1 MKKNLF
7 LTTIS
12 ALVMSSMA
20 TAASINPLEAAKKI
34 DSVLESHWAK
44 QGLKINPAADD
55 NTLVRRLY
63 IDIIGR
69 IPTTRETE
77 EFLQSKS
84 PTKRQELITKLLNS
98 EGYVQNSF
106 NYWAD
111 VLRAQSAGGQIGAI
125 TGAAYTNFIKD
136 SLRSNKPYDQ
146 FVREMIAA
154 TGQAWDNGAI
164 GYYMRDR
171 GMPLDNMATTARIF
185 LGTRIECAQCH
196 NHPFDKWTQKQFYEM
211 AAFTYPVNTNDYYGG
226 GLGEVRDMMRAKDQ
240 DKKTEI
246 YAAAT
251 AAKAASDQADRA
263 LRDLTRRPPTIS
275 KKATPEERKALTEAH
290 QQKVKA
296 ATATATA
303 ARASY
308 DAERKKAEAQY
319 QLVRTDLSKESR
331 AMDEALRPLRDP
343 VRYTSVSFQD
353 TRKLALPHDYQYDDA
368 KPKSI
373 VAPATMMGHAAQAK
387 PGESQLETYANWMT
401 SPQNPRFTTVIANRM
416 WKRAFGMALI
426 EPLDEILDTSA
437 PMIPELMK
445 ELEQLMIAS
454 KYDLRTFQAA
464 VFNTRAYQAKVTREE
479 VPAGVAYNF
488 TGPILRR
495 MSPEQMW
502 DSFVALINPNPD
514 MPNTPL
520 REASEYRIL
529 AGKKIADATDAVH
542 PDVLFANAQKTA
554 MKIKDQADRTR
565 ELTAKISA
573 ARDAKNDALVR
584 TLREEQRAVERATRA
599 AANRD
604 VVLPAFMQLAKDK
617 GVVPT
622 VYTPGKDGGTTVAT
636 SSMDMMM
643 AAAGGDDAAGRI
655 FIPGYDKAPKSKEET
670 QADKDANMKVWAE
683 EAAYYKIP
691 EKQQRAYFSFRA
703 QQNRDYVRSAEL
715 PSPAPRGHYL
725 REFGQSDRET
735 IENANLDASV
745 PQALAMM
752 NGSLLPQIMN
762 QYSQLMLTINKA
774 PYPDDKVEA
783 AYMALFS
790 RKPTD
795 KERQTWIK
803 ASETGL
809 TSMEDLIFALINTQ
823 QFIFNQ

>member
-7 LTTIS
+7 LTTITAF
-12 ALVMSSMA
+12 ALSTPA
-20 TAASINPLEAAKKI
+20 LTASINPLEAAKKI
-34 DSVLESHWAK
+34 DSVLAAHWAK
-44 QGLKINPAADD
+44 QGVKINPAADD

-63 IDIIGR
+63 IDIVGR
-69 IPTTRETE
+69 IPTSRETE

-84 PTKRQELITKLLNS
+84 PTKRQDLITKLMNS

-111 VLRAQSAGGQIGAI
+111 VLRAQSTGGQIGAI

-136 SLRSNKPYDQ
+136 SLRANKPYDQ
-146 FVREMIAA
+146 FVREMIEA

-171 GMPLDNMATTARIF
+171 NMPLDNMATTTRIF

-211 AAFTYPVNTNDYYGG
+211 AAFTYPVQTNDYYGG
-226 GLGEVRDMMRAKDQ
+226 GLGEVREMMRDKEQAKRA
-240 DKKTEI
+240 EI
-246 YAAAT
+246 FASAT
-251 AAKAASDQADRA
+251 AAKAALEQADRD
-263 LRDLTRRPPTIS
+263 LRNLTRKPPVID
-275 KKATPEERKALTEAH
+275 KKATPAQRKAITDARQSEI
-290 QQKVKA
+290 KA
-296 ATATATA
+296 ATAKVTALRA
-303 ARASY
+303 AY
-308 DAERKKAEAQY
+308 DKANQAATKKYEIARVEY
-319 QLVRTDLSKESR
+319 GKESR

-343 VRYTSVSFQD
+343 VRYTSVSFQGN
-353 TRKLALPHDYQYDDA
+353 RKLTLPHDYKYDDA
-368 KPKSI
+368 KPKSV
-373 VAPATMMGHAAQAK
+373 VAPATMMGHTALAQ
-387 PGESQLETYANWMT
+387 PGESQLETYAKWMT
-401 SPQNPRFTTVIANRM
+401 SAQNPRFTTVIANRM
-416 WKRAFGMALI
+416 WKRSFGLALI

-437 PMIPELMK
+437 PMVPELMK

-454 KYDLRTFQAA
+454 KYDLRAFQAA
-464 VFNTRAYQAKVTREE
+464 IFNTKAYQAQVTREE
-479 VPAGVAYNF
+479 VPAGIAYNF

-514 MPNTPL
+514 MPNEPL
-520 REASEYRIL
+520 REAAQYRIL
-529 AGKKIADATDAVH
+529 AGKKIGDATDAVN
-542 PDVLFANAQKTA
+542 PEQLFANAQKTA
-554 MKIKDQADRTR
+554 LKIKDQADRTR

-573 ARDAKNDALVR
+573 ARDAKDDALVR
-584 TLREEQRAVERATRA
+584 ALREEQRGVERATRA
-599 AANRD
+599 EANRNI
-604 VVLPAFMQLAKDK
+604 VVPAFMQLAKK
-617 GVVPT
+617 QGVTPI
-622 VYTPGKDGGTTVAT
+622 VYQSGKNGGQTMTAT
-636 SSMDMMM
+636 SMDMMM
-643 AAAGGDDAAGRI
+643 AAAGSDDAAGRI
-655 FIPGYDKAPKSKEET
+655 FLPGYDKAPKSKEEN
-670 QADKDANMKVWAE
+670 QADQEAKMKVWAE

-691 EKQQRAYFSFRA
+691 EKQQRDYFRFRA

-715 PSPAPRGHYL
+715 ESPAPRGHYL

-762 QYSQLMLTINKA
+762 KYSQLMLTISKA
-774 PYPDDKVEA
+774 QYPDDQVEA

-809 TSMEDLIFALINTQ
+809 TSMEDLVFALINTQ
-823 QFIFNQ
+823 QFIFIQ

>member
-1 MKKNLF
+1 MKKILF

-12 ALVMSSMA
+12 ALALTSMA
-20 TAASINPLEAAKKI
+20 KAASINPLEAAKKI

-111 VLRAQSAGGQIGAI
+111 VLRAQSTGGQIGAI
-125 TGAAYTNFIKD
+125 TGGAYTNFIKD
-136 SLRSNKPYDQ
+136 ALRSNKPYDQ
-146 FVREMIAA
+146 FVREMVAA

-226 GLGEVRDMMRAKDQ
+226 ALGEVRDMMRVKDQ
-240 DKKTEI
+240 EQKDKI
-246 YAAAT
+246 YTAAT
-251 AAKAASDQADRA
+251 AARSAAERAERA
-263 LRDLTRRPPTIS
+263 LKDISRRPPQID
-275 KKATPEERKALTEAH
+275 KKATPEQRKALLAEH
-290 QQKVKA
+290 QKKVKDA
-296 ATATATA
+296 SAQASA
-303 ARASY
+303 ARAAY
-308 DAERKKAEAQY
+308 EAERKKADAQY
-319 QLVRTDLSKESR
+319 QLARTEYGKESR
-331 AMDEALRPLRDP
+331 AMEEALRPLRDP

-353 TRKLALPHDYQYDDA
+353 KRNLALPHDYQYDDA
-368 KPKSI
+368 KPRSV

-387 PGESQLETYANWMT
+387 PGESQLETYASWMT

-426 EPLDEILDTSA
+426 EPLDEIFDTSV
-437 PMIPELMK
+437 PMIPALMK
-445 ELEQLMIAS
+445 ELEQIMIDA
-454 KYDLRTFQAA
+454 KYDLRAFQAA
-464 VFNTRAYQAKVTREE
+464 IFNTRAYQARVTREE
-479 VPAGVAYNF
+479 IPAGIAYNF

-520 REASEYRIL
+520 REAAQYRIL
-529 AGKKIADATDAVH
+529 AGKKIADATDAVD
-542 PDVLFANAQKTA
+542 PDVLYANARKTA
-554 MKIKDQADRTR
+554 LKIKDQADRTR

-573 ARDAKNDALVR
+573 ARDAKDDALVR
-584 TLREEQRAVERATRA
+584 TLRDEQRAVERATRA

-617 GVVPT
+617 GVTPT
-622 VYTPGKDGGTTVAT
+622 VYTPGKDGGTAVAT
-636 SSMDMMM
+636 TSMDMMM

-655 FIPGYDKAPKSKEET
+655 FIPGYDKAPKSKEEN
-670 QADKDANMKVWAE
+670 QADQEAKMKVWAE

-691 EKQQRAYFSFRA
+691 EKQQRDYFRFRA

-715 PSPAPRGHYL
+715 ESPAPRGHYL

-762 QYSQLMLTINKA
+762 KYSQLMLTINKA
-774 PYPDDKVEA
+774 QYPDDQVEA

-795 KERQTWIK
+795 KERQTWVK
-803 ASETGL
+803 AADSGL